1 MSIIIDGY
9 NLWHASGILAKGLG
23 PGGLER
29 ARNALVGFLAA
40 SLAPEVRCRTTVV
53 FDAAGGSPDLPHSTE
68 ESGITIRFAAEHD
81 DADSLIEEMIL
92 RDSAPRRL
100 TVVSSDRRLQRAARR
115 RRSRAVDSRTWYDEI
130 VRERLERNAD
140 RNEQPA
146 KPSAPPTS
154 DEVAYWLHEFGGE
167 PRESDSQIDNPF
179 PPGYGEDLLEDD

>member
-9 NLWHASGILAKGLG
+9 NLLHASGILAKGQG

-29 ARNALVGFLAA
+29 ARNALINFLAA
-40 SLAPEVRCRTTVV
+40 SLAPEERSRTTVV
-53 FDAAGGSPDLPHSTE
+53 FDAAGGSPDLPHSFE
-68 ESGITIRFAAEHD
+68 QSGITIRFATQHE

-115 RRSRAVDSRTWYDEI
+115 RRARAAGSREWYETI
-130 VRERLERNAD
+130 VRERLERNAGRTD
-140 RNEQPA
+140 RPV
-146 KPSAPPTS
+146 KPTAPPTS
-154 DEVAYWLHEFGGE
+154 DEVQYWLHQFGGE
-167 PRESDSQIDNPF
+167 PRESDSEVDDPF